1 MINNGFDSPGAAP
14 LERCAGQLIG
24 VRPIFASAVITL
36 AVVSTL
42 AITPPALARNGSA
55 GAAPV
60 AASSS
65 HVSTGASH
73 GATPGSNA
81 TGSTAHR
88 SSGTGSPPQSNNPS
102 HGEAW
107 HRGSTPPGWTGHGEK
122 RGWDG
127 GRMPPGLSRHQGDH
141 DNDHDYYHNQWSHH
155 RSWGDERRNH
165 ERWQFHT
172 GQLERRWGW

>member
-1 MINNGFDSPGAAP
+1 MINNGFDSPGATP

-36 AVVSTL
+36 TVVSTL
-42 AITPPALARNGSA
+42 AITLPALARNGSA

-73 GATPGSNA
+73 SATPGSNA

-88 SSGTGSPPQSNNPS
+88 FSGTGSPPQSNNPS
-102 HGEAW
+102 RREVW
-107 HRGSTPPGWTGHGEK
+107 HHSSTPPGWTGYGEK
-122 RGWDG
+122 SGWDG
-127 GRMPPGLSRHQGDH
+127 GRMPPGLSRHHGDH
-141 DNDHDYYHNQWSHH
+141 DNDHDYHHNQWSHH

>member
-1 MINNGFDSPGAAP
+1 MNTRLSSRGAA
-14 LERCAGQLIG
+14 LVARRAGHLIG
-24 VRPIFASAVITL
+24 LQPILASALITL
-36 AVVSTL
+36 TVVSTL

-65 HVSTGASH
+65 HVSSGASH
-73 GATPGSNA
+73 SATPGTNA
-81 TGSTAHR
+81 TRSTAQR
-88 SSGTGSPPQSNNPS
+88 FSGTGSPPQPNNPT

-127 GRMPPGLSRHQGDH
+127 GRMPPGLSRHHGDH
-141 DNDHDYYHNQWSHH
+141 DNDHDYYHNQ
-155 RSWGDERRNH
+155 
-165 ERWQFHT
+165 
-172 GQLERRWGW
+172 